1 MSEAAQSRSD
11 HELRMMEAMVDCA
24 HALGMAFGNA
34 ARAEAD
40 NRRALALFEAFQKSF
55 LAVRMGIRLSLTLRA
70 GARTAPAAT
79 EHDRLERERA
89 EGLDRVEREPA
100 ERLEQER
107 ERERDHE
114 PVSLPRFLA
123 ALGVVARDAEGLD
136 LPADVRSQTLPV
148 LRDLLAHART
158 DASPSPAR
166 AAGGVAV
173 LARPAA
179 VASKAALLGS
189 ASAPLTAPL
198 PRRGPGLPR
207 PPPRGPG

>member
-1 MSEAAQSRSD
+1 MSEAAQSRCD

-24 HALGMAFGNA
+24 HALGMALGNA

-40 NRRALALFEAFQKSF
+40 SRRALALFEAFQKSF

-70 GARTAPAAT
+70 GVRTAPAAPD
-79 EHDRLERERA
+79 HDRLEREPP
-89 EGLDRVEREPA
+89 EGLDRVERDA
-100 ERLEQER
+100 
-107 ERERDHE
+107 E

-123 ALGVVARDAEGLD
+123 ALGVVARNAEDLA
-136 LPADVRSQTLPV
+136 LPADVRRQTLPV

-166 AAGGVAV
+166 PAGDVAV

-189 ASAPLTAPL
+189 ASAPLAAPL

>member
-70 GARTAPAAT
+70 GARTAPAAIQD
-79 EHDRLERERA
+79 ELERERP
-89 EGLDRVEREPA
+89 ECLDRVEREPA

-166 AAGGVAV
+166 PAGDVAV